1 LFVVSWLEQFYS
13 AAWFFTFP
21 MLLQLKL
28 LLIGDTAKLCGDIFG
43 LRGVNACALLKFE
56 SELVIEEKLRD
67 FYDPFL

>member
-1 LFVVSWLEQFYS
+1 
-13 AAWFFTFP
+13 